1 MKSTQDDIW
10 SWGSRCCFAGCCQRR
25 RPRCQRPAELH
36 AKWWKWWGRLQP
48 FVQRPAE
55 PDSNSGPRGSGE
67 IHPVDHSHWLRW
79 DRSAGV
85 GAADSNLEMFERW
98 FYGGLCGIAFHFMA
112 LQNLLFTR
120 QSKFRLW
127 NFVFPRSGGSLSSHG
142 HWWIFAK
149 ATVTRKLL
157 DEANLNSENKCCFFF
172 SKNVNKQHLG
182 FITGAAHRSV
192 ETRGVSSCDTF
203 RPIPKKSPRSESVA
217 AAPAASVYAY
227 AAVGLVIG
235 R

>member
-142 HWWIFAK
+142 HCWIFAK

-172 SKNVNKQHLG
+172 QQECQQTAFG
-182 FITGAAHRSV
+182 FHFEYRRSAQK
-192 ETRGVSSCDTF
+192 RWNPGSF
-203 RPIPKKSPRSESVA
+203 
-217 AAPAASVYAY
+217 
-227 AAVGLVIG
+227 
-235 R
+235 